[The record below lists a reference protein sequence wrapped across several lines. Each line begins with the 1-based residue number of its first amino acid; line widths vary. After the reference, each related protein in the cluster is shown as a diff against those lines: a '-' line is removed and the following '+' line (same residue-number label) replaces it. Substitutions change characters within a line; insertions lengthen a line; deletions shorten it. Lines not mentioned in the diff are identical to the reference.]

1 MGQAVQ
7 LKKGPWGRGID
18 TQPCQHGFDADL
30 NEWVRAFCADAEL
43 DAGTAPQL
51 EASLVVGVEW
61 KGGGGG
67 GMSQARPF
75 AKVGKPRKGNERTS
89 WAHWPEVD
97 VWSVARPAD
106 TRPLG
111 RLITTH
117 PRAARGSVGSDRAQ
131 ELLLVLGGSTGR
143 EALRTRLSSTTS
155 PGRHSGIP
163 SELTVVAGP
172 SEVGR
177 AWTMPRLV
185 SGA

>member
-1 MGQAVQ
+1 M
-7 LKKGPWGRGID
+7 
-18 TQPCQHGFDADL
+18 
-30 NEWVRAFCADAEL
+30 
-43 DAGTAPQL
+43 
-51 EASLVVGVEW
+51 
-61 KGGGGG
+61 
-67 GMSQARPF
+67 
-75 AKVGKPRKGNERTS
+75 
-89 WAHWPEVD
+89 
-97 VWSVARPAD
+97 WSVARPAD

-117 PRAARGSVGSDRAQ
+117 PQAARGSVGSDRAQ
-131 ELLLVLGGSTGR
+131 ELLLVLGGSSGL